1 MGLLTAACTGDAAS
15 TSTSVTVS
23 STTTASVPATSTTVV
38 ETTTTSQGEAGFP
51 VVALPTDAAC
61 SLGDVPGS
69 GEATVVVDGRLYG
82 LGASGADPRCLA
94 DGIDTAD
101 IEWGPQGDR
110 IRVGAR
116 VLTATGEVPLPGATE
131 YIWTAPTGSR
141 ILAVAPDRL
150 WKVDLDDLTESD
162 ITFLS
167 ENDAAAYHPAG
178 EHILVIGTNTEGQYG
193 LWLATNQGG
202 DPLLIA
208 FDELAEMSVPEWS
221 WLNEPMFIAKHINGP
236 WHIHLVELSAEGS
249 LEGPVVLET
258 DESIDMLLPARHD
271 PIMLAFRSGGVTGV
285 TCVEGSHAGVKG
297 VDLPEPV
304 ASLTSTPLG
313 WLSAERLLVMTYP
326 NGCEAPGDLWS
337 FSAGFCPGSVYGVT
351 PIISG
356 IDSAAAR
363 EAAPLPP
370 PPPDFTGIID
380 PAPA

>member
-1 MGLLTAACTGDAAS
+1 
-15 TSTSVTVS
+15 
-23 STTTASVPATSTTVV
+23 
-38 ETTTTSQGEAGFP
+38 
-51 VVALPTDAAC
+51 
-61 SLGDVPGS
+61 
-69 GEATVVVDGRLYG
+69 
-82 LGASGADPRCLA
+82 
-94 DGIDTAD
+94 
-101 IEWGPQGDR
+101 
-110 IRVGAR
+110 
-116 VLTATGEVPLPGATE
+116 
-131 YIWTAPTGSR
+131 
-141 ILAVAPDRL
+141 
-150 WKVDLDDLTESD
+150 VDLGDLTESD

-167 ENDAAAYHPAG
+167 ENEAAAYHPAG
-178 EHILVIGTNTEGQYG
+178 EHILVIGTNAEGQYG